1 MNFNNRKY
9 AILDTSE
16 TGSIDFSQVME
27 TSADTLK
34 FNLSGSQTFVKFEG
48 DTPSFLEGKTSYTH
62 REMLNKFS
70 MDYGWEEREE
80 EEYP

>member
-48 DTPSFLEGKTSYTH
+48 DTPSFLSGKTLYNYSEICTIL
-62 REMLNKFS
+62 EGIDWN
-70 MDYGWEEREE
+70 EIVEIE
-80 EEYP
+80 